1 MSSKT
6 GRFHPDIGK
15 FPVYYKLECRHNIKS
30 GFETHE
36 QEAIMSKDEMPHE
49 GHEKHLCYLHGEGLL
64 SDNIQEWNN
73 LVSNGQYVCGGCG
86 RVANSSENLCDPQE
100 L

>member
-1 MSSKT
+1 VPIEYDPYVINFIRVNEKLSLSKCN
-6 GRFHPDIGK
+6 G
-15 FPVYYKLECRHNIKS
+15 
-30 GFETHE
+30 
-36 QEAIMSKDEMPHE
+36 QEVIMSNDEMPHE

-64 SDNIQEWNN
+64 SENIQKWKN

-86 RVANSSENLCDPQE
+86 RVANSSENLCDPQA